1 MHVFLHIT
9 IQIYKFTNL
18 QFNVSY
24 KIKVSKVLKI
34 VTLQKFQLPKKTA
47 ELYCR
52 NFVVHMWMKGENH

>member
-1 MHVFLHIT
+1 M
-9 IQIYKFTNL
+9 
-18 QFNVSY
+18 
-24 KIKVSKVLKI
+24 IKVSKVLKI